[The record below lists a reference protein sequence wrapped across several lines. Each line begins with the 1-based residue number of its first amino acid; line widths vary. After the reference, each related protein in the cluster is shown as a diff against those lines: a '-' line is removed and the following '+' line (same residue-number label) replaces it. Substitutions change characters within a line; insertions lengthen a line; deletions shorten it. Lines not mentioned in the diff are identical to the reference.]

1 MRSTT
6 RLAAVLAC
14 LALAA
19 AACGGNDS
27 SGTGGTGGT
36 GGSGTNSAGTGTTFK
51 DLSGQTI
58 EVAGAWGGSEQKS
71 FQAVLDDFKTR
82 TKANVKYTSFGDNLQ
97 AVLGPRI
104 KGGSPP
110 DVAFVPNVGIL
121 QQFAQQGSLKAVGPD
136 ASAELDKNFAA
147 VWKTL
152 GTVDGKLYGIAFKGA
167 NKSTVWYRTAAFSDA
182 GIEEPK
188 TWDDFTKD
196 LQTLSDAGVANP
208 LSVGGGD
215 GWTLTDWFENVYIRV
230 AGPEKYDQ
238 LSKHQIK
245 WTDDS
250 VKQALQLLSA
260 LWSKQNLLVGGTR
273 GAVQTL
279 FPASVT
285 NVFGETPKGAVV
297 YEGDFVATNIAQ
309 ETKSKVGTD
318 AKFFDFPSINNSPT
332 AVVGGADIA
341 VAFKDNPAAQE
352 FLKYLATPEAAAV
365 WAKLGGF
372 TSPNKNLDPSVYSD
386 DTTRKSAQALVGAG
400 DSFRFDMSDL
410 APAVFGGTPGSGEWK
425 ILQDFLSKPSDVD
438 GTAQKLETAA
448 AAAFK

>member
-1 MRSTT
+1 MRHST
-6 RLAAVLAC
+6 RLTAALAGLA

-19 AACGGNDS
+19 CGGGS
-27 SGTGGTGGT
+27 S
-36 GGSGTNSAGTGTTFK
+36 GGSGGGSSSPPSGTQFA
-51 DLSGQTI
+51 DLSGQSI
-58 EVAGAWGGSEQKS
+58 EVAGSWGGSEQKS
-71 FQAVLDDFKTR
+71 FQQVLDDFKAK
-82 TKANVKYTSFGDNLQ
+82 TKATVKYTSFGDNLQ

-110 DVAFVPNVGIL
+110 DIAFVPNVGIL
-121 QQFAQQGSLKAVGPD
+121 QQFVQQGALKPL
-136 ASAELDKNFAA
+136 SADVVSQLTANYAA

-152 GTVDGKLYGIAFKGA
+152 ATVDSKVYGVPFKGA
-167 NKSTVWYRTAAFSDA
+167 NKSTVWYRTAAFDQA
-182 GIEEPK
+182 GVSEPK
-188 TWDDFTKD
+188 TWDDFTKA
-196 LQTLSDAGVANP
+196 LQTLSDSGVANP

-230 AGPEKYDQ
+230 AGPDKYDQ
-238 LSKHQIK
+238 LAKHQIK

-250 VKQALQLLSA
+250 VKQALTVLSQL
-260 LWSKQNLLVGGTR
+260 WGKQNLIVGGSQ
-273 GAVQTL
+273 GALQTL

-285 NVFGETPKGAVV
+285 NVFGDNPKGAVV

-318 AKFFDFPSINNSPT
+318 AKFFDFPSINGSQP

-341 VAFKDNPAAQE
+341 VAFKDNKASQE
-352 FLKYLATPEAAAV
+352 FLKYLATPAAAAV

-372 TSPNKNLDPSVYSD
+372 TSPNKGLDFSVYSD
-386 DTTRKSAQALVGAG
+386 DTTRKSAQALINAG

-410 APAVFGGTPGSGEWK
+410 APADFGGTPGKGEWK
-425 ILQDFLSKPSDVD
+425 ILQDFLGTPSNVD

-448 AAAFK
+448 AKAFGN

>member
-1 MRSTT
+1 MRNTT
-6 RLAAVLAC
+6 RLAAALAG
-14 LALAA
+14 LALAVT
-19 AACGGNDS
+19 ACGGSDS
-27 SGTGGTGGT
+27 PSGTGGT
-36 GGSGTNSAGTGTTFK
+36 SQPAGANTFK

-71 FQAVLDDFKTR
+71 FQAVLDDFKAK
-82 TKANVKYTSFGDNLQ
+82 TKATVKYTSFGDNLQ

-110 DVAFVPNVGIL
+110 DIAFAPNVGIV
-121 QQFAQQGSLKAVGPD
+121 QQFVQQGALKPVGPD
-136 ASAELDKNFAA
+136 ATAELDKNYAA

-167 NKSTVWYRTAAFSDA
+167 NKSTMWYRTQAFSDA

-215 GWTLTDWFENVYIRV
+215 GWTLTDWFENVYLRV

-250 VKQALQLLSA
+250 VKQSLQLLSA

-279 FPASVT
+279 FPASVN
-285 NVFGETPKGAVV
+285 NVFGENPKGAVV

-309 ETKSKVGTD
+309 ETKSKVGSD
-318 AKFFDFPSINNSPT
+318 AKFFDFPSINGSPT

-352 FLKYLATPEAAAV
+352 FMKYLATPEAAAV

-372 TSPNKNLDPSVYSD
+372 TSPNKNLDPSTYSD

-400 DSFRFDMSDL
+400 DAFRFDMSDL

>member
-1 MRSTT
+1 MKHSV
-6 RLAAVLAC
+6 RLAAALAT

-19 AACGGNDS
+19 AACGGSDS
-27 SGTGGTGGT
+27 
-36 GGSGTNSAGTGTTFK
+36 GSTGTGTGSAGPSGAAPQFK
-51 DLSGQTI
+51 DLSGQSI

-71 FQAVLDDFKTR
+71 FQQVLDDFKSKTHA
-82 TKANVKYTSFGDNLQ
+82 TVKYTSFGDNLQ

-104 KGGSPP
+104 KAGSPP

-121 QQFAQQGSLKAVGPD
+121 QQFVQQGALKPLSSDAV
-136 ASAELDKNFAA
+136 AEIDKNFAP

-152 GTVDGKLYGIAFKGA
+152 ATVDSKVYGVAFKGA

-182 GIEEPK
+182 GIDEPK

-208 LSVGGGD
+208 LSIGGGD

-230 AGPEKYDQ
+230 AGAEKYDQ
-238 LSKHQIK
+238 LSKHEIK

-250 VKQALQLLSA
+250 VKKALQVLSQ
-260 LWSKQNLLVGGTR
+260 LWSKPNLIVGGSS
-273 GAVQTL
+273 GALQTL

-285 NVFGETPKGAVV
+285 NVFGDTPKGAVV

-318 AKFFDFPSINNSPT
+318 AKFFDFPAINGSQP

-341 VAFKDNPAAQE
+341 VPFKDNPAAQE
-352 FLKYLATPEAAAV
+352 FMKYLATPDAAAI

-372 TSPNKNLDPSVYSD
+372 TSPNKNLDFSTYSD
-386 DTTRKSAQALVGAG
+386 DTTRKSAQALVNAG

-410 APAVFGGTPGSGEWK
+410 APAAFGGTPGSGEWK
-425 ILQDFLSKPSDVD
+425 ILQDFLAKPSDVD
-438 GTAQKLETAA
+438 GTAKKLETAA
-448 AAAFK
+448 AAAYK

>member
-1 MRSTT
+1 MRNTT
-6 RLAAVLAC
+6 RLAAALAS

-19 AACGGNDS
+19 TACGGSDTPS
-27 SGTGGTGGT
+27 
-36 GGSGTNSAGTGTTFK
+36 GGSGGTTTPAGGAAPFA

-58 EVAGAWGGSEQKS
+58 EVAGPWGGSEQKS
-71 FQAVLDDFKTR
+71 FTAVLDDFKAK
-82 TKANVKYTSFGDNLQ
+82 TKADVKYTSFGDNLQ

-104 KGGSPP
+104 AGGRPP
-110 DVAFVPNVGIL
+110 EIAFVPNVGIL
-121 QQFAQQGSLKAVGPD
+121 QQFATQGALKPLSATGI
-136 ASAELDKNFAA
+136 AELDKNYAP

-152 GTVDGKLYGIAFKGA
+152 GTVDGKVYGVAFKGA
-167 NKSTVWYRTAAFSDA
+167 NKSTVWYRTKAFEDA
-182 GIEEPK
+182 GVSEPK
-188 TWDDFTKD
+188 TWDDFTKA
-196 LQTLSDAGVANP
+196 LQTLADSGVASP

-238 LSKHQIK
+238 LAKHEIP

-250 VKQALQLLSA
+250 VKKSLTVLSQ
-260 LWSKQNLLVGGTR
+260 LWSKQGLLVGGNK

-279 FPASVT
+279 FPQSVT
-285 NVFGETPKGAVV
+285 NVFGDNAKGAVV

-318 AKFFDFPSINNSPT
+318 AKFFDFPSIDNSPT

-341 VAFKDNPAAQE
+341 VAFKDTPASQE
-352 FLKYLATPEAAAV
+352 FMRYLATPDAAGT

-372 TSPNKNLDPSVYSD
+372 TSPNKSLDVATYSD
-386 DTTRKSAQALVGAG
+386 ETTRTSAQALVGAG
-400 DSFRFDMSDL
+400 DAFRFDMSDL
-410 APAVFGGTPGSGEWK
+410 APATFGGTPGAGEWK
-425 ILQDFLSKPSDVD
+425 ILQDFLSNPSDVD
-438 GTAQKLETAA
+438 GTAQKQDTAA